1 MQLVNKDT
9 NNTNLGKTEKGPK
22 LAHELAH
29 EKEPNAYSHKS
40 SVYCSYPEKIFCIY
54 TF

>member
-9 NNTNLGKTEKGPK
+9 NGTNLARTSKAPK

-29 EKEPNAYSHKS
+29 ERKSLTHK
-40 SVYCSYPEKIFCIY
+40 VIKHLLNVL
-54 TF
+54 